1 MTKKELSALKA
12 VVYGCKENIRIGNK
26 KFVVYKNEGDN
37 VVVED
42 TIEFAEAI
50 EVVCNLISKETK
62 RRNGK

>member
-12 VVYGCKENIRIGNK
+12 VTYGCSENFRTKDK
-26 KFVVYKNEGDN
+26 KFVVYKNEGDK

-50 EVVCNLISKETK
+50 EVVRNLISKESK
-62 RRNGK
+62 KKNGK